1 MIPYPRAAFV
11 LAVFSA
17 ACGPTGDGAD
27 GADPV
32 TGADPVA
39 AVEAVLDRFHEAA
52 SRADGETYFG
62 LFAPEGV
69 FLGTDATERWTVE
82 QFRAYAKPYFDR
94 GLGWTYIP
102 VERHVTIADD
112 GMVAWFDERL
122 DNEGLGETRGSGVL
136 VRRAGDWRIAQYNLT
151 IPVPNELAGEVVAR
165 IRELGQTADGAGDAT
180 PDEATPG
187 DP

>member
-1 MIPYPRAAFV
+1 VISHPRAAFV
-11 LAVFSA
+11 LVAFAA
-17 ACGPTGDGAD
+17 ACGPSGEGAAS
-27 GADPV
+27 ADPV
-32 TGADPVA
+32 AGPDPVA
-39 AVEAVLDRFHEAA
+39 AVEAVLDRFHDAA
-52 SRADGETYFG
+52 SRADGETYFD
-62 LFAPEGV
+62 LFDPEGV

-112 GMVAWFDERL
+112 GSVAWFDERL

-136 VRRAGDWRIAQYNLT
+136 VRRAGAWLIAQYNLT

-165 IRELGQTADGAGDAT
+165 IRELGRAADGAAEAA
-180 PDEATPG
+180 PDESTPA